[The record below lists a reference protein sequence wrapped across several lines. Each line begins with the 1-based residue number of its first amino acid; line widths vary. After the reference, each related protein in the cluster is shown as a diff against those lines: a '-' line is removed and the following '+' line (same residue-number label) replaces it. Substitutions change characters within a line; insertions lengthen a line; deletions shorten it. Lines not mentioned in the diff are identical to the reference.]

1 MRTPTK
7 PGSSRRGVAIVEF
20 SLSLVFLTPLLVGT
34 LVFGFRLIRSIE
46 MSQITRDLG
55 HMYLR
60 GINFRD
66 AVPAQNAQTMAGQ
79 YSLTATGSS
88 VILLSQVR
96 IATQADCDAA
106 NPTHPQG
113 ENCTN
118 RNKPVF
124 IEQVTLGNASN
135 GRSVFGAPPLDSG
148 QKVSVTDLGNNSAAQ
163 ATNFSTVLSLNVGE
177 VAYLAEMINITPELN
192 IPGMTGATQVYART
206 IF

>member
-7 PGSSRRGVAIVEF
+7 PDSSGRGVAIVEF

-55 HMYLR
+55 HMYIR

-66 AVPAQNAQTMAGQ
+66 AIPAQNAQTMAAQ

-88 VILLSQVR
+88 KILLSQIR

-106 NPTHPQG
+106 NPTTPG
-113 ENCTN
+113 RNCTN
-118 RNKPVF
+118 RDKPVF

-135 GRSVFGAPPLDSG
+135 GSSVFGNPPLDGG

-163 ATNFSTVLSLNVGE
+163 AADFSNVLSLNVGE
-177 VAYLAEMINITPELN
+177 VAYLCEMINLTPELN
-192 IPGMTGATQVYART
+192 IPGLTGAAQVYART